1 MANSQ
6 LQLPV
11 QIKTPTAV
19 FAIVGAGDL
28 VVERI
33 RAIQVDRDLV
43 QLQEQ
48 VTALPT
54 RAQARVEAAVAAALG
69 QASEAYGDLTR
80 RGETLVGRIRGQQST
95 RAAVDAMQT
104 TTSRAKATNTTA
116 RKAAKKTAAAAA
128 DAAQKVGD

>member
-1 MANSQ
+1 MASTQ

-33 RAIQVDRDLV
+33 RAFKVERELV
-43 QLQEQ
+43 QLQEH
-48 VTALPT
+48 VTALPIK
-54 RAQARVEAAVAAALG
+54 AQARVEAAVAAALG
-69 QASEAYGDLTR
+69 QASETYGDLTK

-95 RAAVDAMQT
+95 QAAVAAMKT
-104 TTSRAKATNTTA
+104 TTGQAKATRTTA
-116 RKAAKKTAAAAA
+116 RKAAKKTTSAAA